1 MLSLS
6 GGKRGLMFALAI
18 QSQEKQIVY
27 CLSLFFLVSK
37 NYIKTNIELLDTKT
51 LPLPTDTES

>member
-1 MLSLS
+1 
-6 GGKRGLMFALAI
+6 MFALAI